1 MMGQAAHSPRLALIP
16 QTIPRITF
24 TIHPPIMSS
33 QKSGKRRKIP
43 QEALGANRGNVRHT
57 AEDTEK
63 EPNHD
68 EDK

>member
-1 MMGQAAHSPRLALIP
+1 MR
-16 QTIPRITF
+16 
-24 TIHPPIMSS
+24 S